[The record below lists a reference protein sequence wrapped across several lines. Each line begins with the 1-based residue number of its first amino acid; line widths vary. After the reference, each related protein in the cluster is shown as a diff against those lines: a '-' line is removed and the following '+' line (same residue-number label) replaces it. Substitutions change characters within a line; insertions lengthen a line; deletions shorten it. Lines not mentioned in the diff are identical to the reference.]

1 MIRFANTGPTP
12 GSSSRSVEVA
22 EFRFI
27 KFEAEV
33 GVGAA
38 AARDELGIE
47 GRPEFGGCAGLGAA
61 DVSDFGGALRLGP
74 K

>member
-1 MIRFANTGPTP
+1 MIRFASTGPTP

-27 KFEAEV
+27 RFEVDE

-38 AARDELGIE
+38 EARDELGIE
-47 GRPEFGGCAGLGAA
+47 GCPAFGGSAGLDA
-61 DVSDFGGALRLGP
+61 
-74 K
+74 

>member
-27 KFEAEV
+27 RFAAEA
-33 GVGAA
+33 GVGATE
-38 AARDELGIE
+38 ARDELGIE
-47 GRPEFGGCAGLGAA
+47 GRPALGGSAGLDAPG
-61 DVSDFGGALRLGP
+61 VSDFSGALRLGP